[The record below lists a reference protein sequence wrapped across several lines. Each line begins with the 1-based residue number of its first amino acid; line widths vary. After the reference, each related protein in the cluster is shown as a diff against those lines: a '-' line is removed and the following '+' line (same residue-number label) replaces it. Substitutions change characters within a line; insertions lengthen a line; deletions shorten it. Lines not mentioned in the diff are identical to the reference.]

1 MRPFFCG
8 KREMSR
14 LRNSVKS
21 DVNELANRPMTDFL
35 KKSGFGRLAAA
46 FGVLFFGKRGFGRLA
61 TAFGVLF
68 FEKSGSDGRKCE
80 KTSAGSEKRHFK
92 KRI

>member
-21 DVNELANRPMTDFL
+21 DVNELANRPMTDFM

-46 FGVLFFGKRGFGRLA
+46 VGCTFFL
-61 TAFGVLF
+61 
-68 FEKSGSDGRKCE
+68 
-80 KTSAGSEKRHFK
+80 K
-92 KRI
+92 KRIERTEFLKNCAAKPKKGSGKKNLTFFDLGC